1 MTTLR
6 RVLSLGL
13 RSLVLGGLLALVPA
27 MALAED
33 PSRALPVSADATMV
47 FAYTAAAVG
56 GVMLVAALGW
66 LYQQKRGL
74 HWDFQGDASHGN
86 DHH

>member
-6 RVLSLGL
+6 RALSLW
-13 RSLVLGGLLALVPA
+13 LGGMLALALAPA
-27 MALAED
+27 AVLAED
-33 PSRALPVSADATMV
+33 PSRALPVAADATMV
-47 FAYTAAAVG
+47 FAYTAAAVAG
-56 GVMLVAALGW
+56 LMLVAALGW

>member
-1 MTTLR
+1 MKTVR
-6 RVLSLGL
+6 RTLSLAM
-13 RSLVLGGLLALVPA
+13 GGLLALAPA
-27 MALAED
+27 AALAEG
-33 PSRALPVSADATMV
+33 PSRALPASPDAFMV
-47 FAYTAAAVG
+47 FAYTLAGLAG
-56 GVMLVAALGW
+56 LMLVAALGW

>member
-6 RVLSLGL
+6 RALSLGA
-13 RSLVLGGLLALVPA
+13 GGLLALAPA
-27 MALAED
+27 AALAED
-33 PSRALPVSADATMV
+33 PSRSLPVASDAVMV
-47 FAYTAAAVG
+47 FAYTAAALA

>member
-1 MTTLR
+1 MNTLR
-6 RVLSLGL
+6 RALSLAM
-13 RSLVLGGLLALVPA
+13 GGLLGLAPA
-27 MALAED
+27 VALAEEH
-33 PSRALPVSADATMV
+33 SRALPVASDAFMV
-47 FAYTAAAVG
+47 FATTLAGLAG
-56 GVMLVAALGW
+56 LMLVAALGW

>member
-6 RVLSLGL
+6 RALSLGL
-13 RSLVLGGLLALVPA
+13 GGVLALAPA
-27 MALAED
+27 AALAED
-33 PSRALPVSADATMV
+33 PSRALPPASDAFMV
-47 FAYTAAAVG
+47 FAYTAAGLAG
-56 GVMLVAALGW
+56 LMLVAALGW